1 MTSLSVRCRPPLRP
15 SPVDTG
21 EGGIRGSGGAG
32 GHRLSE
38 TDPTASDALAQARR
52 LVVKIGSSLLV
63 ADSGEVRRAWLD
75 TLANDVARCRAR
87 GQEVILVSS
96 GAIAVGRRHL
106 GLAGRRL
113 RLEEKQ
119 AAAATGQIRLAHAYQ
134 EALARH
140 RITVAQILL
149 TPEDTEERRRHLNA
163 RATFAQL
170 VALGAVPVVN
180 ENDTI
185 ATAEIRFGDND
196 RLAARVA
203 QMTSAD
209 MLVLLSDIDGLY
221 TADPRKDPQAA
232 HIPTVHEIG
241 PEIEAMAGEAPPG
254 YSSGGMVTKL
264 AAARIAMS
272 AGCRMLIARGRS
284 AGLAPG
290 PLAAIEAGDRATL
303 FLPQGEPRS
312 ARKAWIAG
320 AVNPSG
326 TLVVD
331 DGATAALRRGK
342 SLLPAGVVAVE
353 GNFERGDAVIVRTPA
368 GVEAGRGL
376 SAYSSGDIRLVAGHK
391 SSEIAAILGYR
402 GRDEIIHRDDLVMTE
417 VR

>member
-1 MTSLSVRCRPPLRP
+1 MHDSASRP
-15 SPVDTG
+15 
-21 EGGIRGSGGAG
+21 AQ
-32 GHRLSE
+32 
-38 TDPTASDALAQARR
+38 ALVGARR
-52 LVVKIGSSLLV
+52 LVVKIGSALLAA
-63 ADSGEVRRAWLD
+63 ADGEVRLPWLAG
-75 TLANDVARCRAR
+75 LADDVARCRSR

-106 GLAGRRL
+106 GLVGRRL

-140 RITVAQILL
+140 SITVAQILL
-149 TPEDTEERRRHLNA
+149 TPDDTEERRRHLNA
-163 RATFAQL
+163 RATFGQL
-170 VALGAVPVVN
+170 LALGAVPVVN

-221 TADPRKDPQAA
+221 TADPRTNPNAR
-232 HIPTVHEIG
+232 HIPMVREIG
-241 PEIEAMAGEAPPG
+241 ADIEAMAGEAPPG
-254 YSSGGMVTKL
+254 YSSGGMVTKI

-272 AGCRMLIARGRS
+272 AGCRMLIARGKVVGKPDGP
-284 AGLAPG
+284 AEG
-290 PLAAIEAGDRATL
+290 PLAALEAGGRATL
-303 FLPQGEPRS
+303 FLPRGEPRS

-320 AVNPSG
+320 AVDPSG
-326 TLVVD
+326 AVIVD
-331 DGATAALRRGK
+331 DGAARALQRGT

-353 GNFERGDAVIVRTPA
+353 GVFERGDAVIIRTRSGA
-368 GVEAGRGL
+368 EAGRGL
-376 SAYSSGDIRLVAGHK
+376 SAYSSADIRRIAGHK
-391 SSEIAAILGYR
+391 SSEIAGILGYR
-402 GRDEIIHRDDLVMTE
+402 GRDEIIHRDDLVVTE
-417 VR
+417 PR

>member
-1 MTSLSVRCRPPLRP
+1 MTGLASGPRASSAP
-15 SPVDTG
+15 SGRDTHSPSHSTPA
-21 EGGIRGSGGAG
+21 E
-32 GHRLSE
+32 
-38 TDPTASDALAQARR
+38 ALVSSRR
-52 LVVKIGSSLLV
+52 LVVKIGSALLA
-63 ADSGEVRRAWLD
+63 ADSGEIRRPWLD
-75 TLANDVARCRAR
+75 ALADDVARCRSR
-87 GQEVILVSS
+87 GQDVILVSS
-96 GAIAVGRRHL
+96 GAIAVGRRNL
-106 GLAGRRL
+106 GLFGRRL

-140 RITVAQILL
+140 GITVAQILL
-149 TPEDTEERRRHLNA
+149 TPDDTEERRRHLNA

-170 VALGAVPVVN
+170 LALGAVPLVN

-221 TADPRKDPQAA
+221 TADPRKDPNAR
-232 HIPTVHEIG
+232 HIPTVREIG
-241 PEIEAMAGEAPPG
+241 PDIEAMAGEAAPG

-272 AGCRMLIARGRS
+272 AGCRMLIAKGKGGG
-284 AGLAPG
+284 AGSG

-303 FLPQGEPRS
+303 FLPRGEPRS

-326 TLVVD
+326 IVIVD
-331 DGATAALRRGK
+331 DGAAEALRRGT

-353 GNFERGDAVIVRTPA
+353 GIFERGDAVIIRA
-368 GVEAGRGL
+368 RSGAEAGRGL
-376 SAYSSGDIRLVAGHK
+376 SAYSSADIRRIAGHK
-391 SSEIAAILGYR
+391 SGEIADILGYR
-402 GRDEIIHRDDLVMTE
+402 GRDEIIHRDDLVVTE
-417 VR
+417 PR

>member
-1 MTSLSVRCRPPLRP
+1 MGGLAS
-15 SPVDTG
+15 G
-21 EGGIRGSGGAG
+21 EA
-32 GHRLSE
+32 
-38 TDPTASDALAQARR
+38 PTPAEALAGARR
-52 LVVKIGSSLLV
+52 LVVKIGSALLA
-63 ADSGEVRRAWLD
+63 ADSGEIRRGWLAA
-75 TLANDVARCRAR
+75 LADDVARCHAR

-106 GLAGRRL
+106 GLGRRRL
-113 RLEEKQ
+113 RLEENQ

-140 RITVAQILL
+140 GITVAQILL
-149 TPEDTEERRRHLNA
+149 TLDDTEERRRHLNA

-170 VALGAVPVVN
+170 LELGALPVVN
-180 ENDTI
+180 ENDTV

-221 TADPRKDPQAA
+221 TADPSKRQDARHVPL
-232 HIPTVHEIG
+232 VREIG
-241 PEIEAMAGEAPPG
+241 PEIEAMAGEAVPG

-264 AAARIAMS
+264 AAARIAMG
-272 AGCRMLIARGRS
+272 AGCQMLIAEGKG
-284 AGLAPG
+284 AGS
-290 PLAAIEAGDRATL
+290 PLAARQKQCRPSASFEC
-303 FLPQGEPRS
+303 GEPRS

-326 TLVVD
+326 TLTVD
-331 DGATAALRRGK
+331 DGAAGALRRGK

-353 GNFERGDAVIVRTPA
+353 GVFERGDAVIIRTRS
-368 GVEAGRGL
+368 GSETGRGL
-376 SAYSSGDIRLVAGHK
+376 SANTSGDIRRIAGYK
-391 SSEIAAILGYR
+391 SGEIAGILGYR
-402 GRDEIIHRDDLVMTE
+402 GRDEIIHRDDLVVTDS
-417 VR
+417 R